1 MDRLGCPCG
10 NLFVRSNASLAQ
22 RHVSHDDDSLDDEF
36 PEGDGTA
43 QTEATVVCPYCAEEV
58 EIAID
63 PGSGPAQ
70 LYVEDCEICCQ
81 PWRVSVNYDEAGS
94 AEVVVTV
101 LDE

>member
-1 MDRLGCPCG
+1 LT
-10 NLFVRSNASLAQ
+10 
-22 RHVSHDDDSLDDEF
+22 DDDNLDDEF

-43 QTEATVVCPYCAEEV
+43 QTDATVLCPYCGEEV

-63 PGSGPAQ
+63 PGGGPAQ

-81 PWRVSVNYDEAGS
+81 PWQVSVSYDEAGQ

>member
-1 MDRLGCPCG
+1 MPVC
-10 NLFVRSNASLAQ
+10 NLLVPSTIPLAPKL
-22 RHVSHDDDSLDDEF
+22 VAHDDDNLDDEF

-43 QTEATVVCPYCAEEV
+43 QTEATVLCPYCGEEV

-81 PWRVSVNYDEAGS
+81 PWRVSVNYDEAGQ
-94 AEVVVTV
+94 AEVVVTA

>member
-1 MDRLGCPCG
+1 MHRCTFIVPSTVPLATRL
-10 NLFVRSNASLAQ
+10 
-22 RHVSHDDDSLDDEF
+22 VSHDDDENLDDEF

-81 PWRVSVNYDEAGS
+81 PWRVSVNYDEAGQ

>member
-1 MDRLGCPCG
+1 MT
-10 NLFVRSNASLAQ
+10 
-22 RHVSHDDDSLDDEF
+22 DDDNLDDEF

-43 QTEATVVCPYCAEEV
+43 QTDATVLCPYCGEEV

-63 PGSGPAQ
+63 PGGGPAQ

-81 PWRVSVNYDEAGS
+81 PWQVSVSYDEAGQ

>member
-1 MDRLGCPCG
+1 MR
-10 NLFVRSNASLAQ
+10 RSNLSVRLTLPFAQ
-22 RHVSHDDDSLDDEF
+22 EHVTQDDDNLDDEF

-81 PWRVSVNYDEAGS
+81 PWRVNVNYDEAGS
-94 AEVVVTV
+94 AEVVVTM

>member
-1 MDRLGCPCG
+1 MLSHT
-10 NLFVRSNASLAQ
+10 LFVPSTIPLALKL
-22 RHVSHDDDSLDDEF
+22 VSHDDDNLDDEF
-36 PEGDGTA
+36 PEGDDTA
-43 QTEATVVCPYCAEEV
+43 QTEATVLCPYCGEEV

-81 PWRVSVNYDEAGS
+81 PWRVSVSYDEAGQ

>member
-1 MDRLGCPCG
+1 LT
-10 NLFVRSNASLAQ
+10 
-22 RHVSHDDDSLDDEF
+22 DDDNLDDEF

-43 QTEATVVCPYCAEEV
+43 QTEATVLCPYCGEEV

-63 PGSGPAQ
+63 PGGGPAQ

-81 PWRVSVNYDEAGS
+81 PWQVSVNYDEAGQ

>member
-1 MDRLGCPCG
+1 MPAD
-10 NLFVRSNASLAQ
+10 NLFVPSTNPLAAKL
-22 RHVSHDDDSLDDEF
+22 VSHDDDNLDDEF

-43 QTEATVVCPYCAEEV
+43 QTEATVLCPYCGEEV

-81 PWRVSVNYDEAGS
+81 PWRVSVSYDEAGQ

>member
-1 MDRLGCPCG
+1 MSIRPSLP
-10 NLFVRSNASLAQ
+10 LAQ
-22 RHVSHDDDSLDDEF
+22 THVSLDDDNLDDEF

-43 QTEATVVCPYCAEEV
+43 QTEATVACPYCAEEV

-63 PGSGPAQ
+63 PGGGPSQ
-70 LYVEDCEICCQ
+70 LYVEDCEVCCQ
-81 PWRVSVNYDEAGS
+81 PWRVSVTYDDAGQ

>member
-1 MDRLGCPCG
+1 MT
-10 NLFVRSNASLAQ
+10 
-22 RHVSHDDDSLDDEF
+22 DDDNLDDEF

-43 QTEATVVCPYCAEEV
+43 QTEATVLCPYCGEEV

-63 PGSGPAQ
+63 PGGGPAQ

-81 PWRVSVNYDEAGS
+81 PWQVSVNYDEAGR

>member
-1 MDRLGCPCG
+1 MT
-10 NLFVRSNASLAQ
+10 
-22 RHVSHDDDSLDDEF
+22 DDDNLDDEF

-43 QTEATVVCPYCAEEV
+43 QTDAAVLCPYCGEEV

-63 PGSGPAQ
+63 PGGGPAQ

-81 PWRVSVNYDEAGS
+81 PWQVSVTYDEAGQ

>member
-1 MDRLGCPCG
+1 MHRCNLSVRLTLP
-10 NLFVRSNASLAQ
+10 FAQ
-22 RHVSHDDDSLDDEF
+22 KHVTHDDENLDDEF

-58 EIAID
+58 EISID
-63 PGSGPAQ
+63 PDGGPAQ
-70 LYVEDCEICCQ
+70 TYVEDCEVCCQ
-81 PWRVSVNYDEAGS
+81 PWRLSVNYDHAGQ

>member
-1 MDRLGCPCG
+1 VHAH
-10 NLFVRSNASLAQ
+10 NLLVRSKVPLEQ
-22 RHVSHDDDSLDDEF
+22 KRTTHVSHDDDESLDDEF

-43 QTEATVVCPYCAEEV
+43 QTEATVICPYCAEEV

-63 PGSGPAQ
+63 PGSGPSQ
-70 LYVEDCEICCQ
+70 MYVEDCEICCQ
-81 PWRVSVNYDEAGS
+81 PWRVAVSYDEAGQ

>member
-1 MDRLGCPCG
+1 M
-10 NLFVRSNASLAQ
+10 
-22 RHVSHDDDSLDDEF
+22 HVSLEDDNLDDEF

-63 PGSGPAQ
+63 PGSGPSQ
-70 LYVEDCEICCQ
+70 LYVEDCGICCQ
-81 PWRVSVNYDEAGS
+81 PWRVSVNYDETGT
-94 AEVVVTV
+94 AEVVVTA